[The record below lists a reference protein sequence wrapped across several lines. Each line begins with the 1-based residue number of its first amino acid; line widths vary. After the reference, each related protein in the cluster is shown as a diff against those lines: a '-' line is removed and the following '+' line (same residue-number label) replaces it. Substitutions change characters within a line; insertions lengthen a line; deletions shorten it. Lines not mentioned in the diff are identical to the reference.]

1 MEKPSNLLLKLA
13 RRLFENPDKQEKF
26 IDALVA
32 PQPFNPC
39 ILWCQNQP
47 DNSPFSVEYTL

>member
-39 ILWCQNQP
+39 IL
-47 DNSPFSVEYTL
+47 SA